1 MTFTRFSVALI
12 AGVTFC
18 VNVMT
23 QPYAPA
29 QAQDRKTMIIGA
41 FTSPDTPWD
50 LNWQEVQAAFDANAD
65 LGLDLELLVRGETG
79 SSEERLNSL
88 RRNRL
93 QFVSSPI
100 GSGAVMIP
108 ELAVLQLPFLFNS
121 TAETDFVLDE
131 YALPRF
137 REMFAEKGIVLLRWT
152 EAGSNHI
159 FGDRPF
165 LTPGDVKSFPM
176 RVQTTKASSVYFE
189 GLEADAV
196 YMTANDTLQALQ
208 TGMIKGGEAVSL
220 YYWMTGLYR
229 EATHFTLT
237 EHAIEQGSILLNAG
251 FWNSLTPAQQNLVS
265 TAYPDSQRARNR
277 VREWVTQVEAD
288 LPGLGVNLH
297 RLTAAQRAVWRVDAQ
312 KSYPAIL
319 DSIGGTAEEIY
330 ALVREGQAEYA
341 RQQQDANQ

>member
-1 MTFTRFSVALI
+1 MIFMRFAALALFAVLSGVASH
-12 AGVTFC
+12 AD
-18 VNVMT
+18 
-23 QPYAPA
+23 
-29 QAQDRKTMIIGA
+29 AQDRQTMIIGA
-41 FTSPDTPWD
+41 YSAPNTPWD

-100 GSGAVMIP
+100 GSGAAMIP

-121 TAETDFVLDE
+121 TAESDFVLDE

-137 REMFAEKGIVLLRWT
+137 QEMFAEKGIVLLRWT

-165 LTPGDVKSFPM
+165 LTPDSVKAFPM

-196 YMTANDTLQALQ
+196 YMSANDTLQALQ
-208 TGMIKGGEAVSL
+208 TGMIKGGEAVSI

-229 EATHFTLT
+229 EAPHFTLT
-237 EHAIEQGSILLNAG
+237 EHAIEPGSILLNAR

-265 TAYPDSQRARNR
+265 TAYPDSESARNR
-277 VREWVTQVEAD
+277 VREWITQVEAD

-297 RLTAAQRAVWRVDAQ
+297 RLTEAQRLVWQADAK
-312 KSYPAIL
+312 KSYPAVL
-319 DSIGGTAEEIY
+319 ASIGGNAEEIY
-330 ALVREGQAEYA
+330 TLVREGQAAYA
-341 RQQQDANQ
+341 RRQQDANQ